1 MFKDKKSGIVY
12 DNLYEPSNARID
24 DIEYY
29 TPTYEEYLYHVKD
42 M

>member
-1 MFKDKKSGIVY
+1 MFKDKKCGIVY
-12 DNLYEPSNARID
+12 DNLSELSNARID